1 MFLNVSLTVLCAV
14 VAYLLGSISVSV
26 LISKFLYK
34 DDVREHGSHNAG
46 ATNMARVYG
55 LIGGVAV
62 LVGDFLKAVVAM
74 GLPWLLGLIFPE
86 FTSWRL
92 AYAIAGATCLV
103 GHAYPVFFG
112 FKGGKGVTV
121 GAAIALMSDWRSL
134 LIILTVFV
142 VVFVCTKI
150 VSISSV
156 SAATA
161 FAVTGICFYA
171 FGIADFNL
179 YLMILSVFAGAMV
192 VFLHRGNLV
201 RLARGEEKKFTYK
214 KTKRVAEE
222 NKDEK

>member
-62 LVGDFLKAVVAM
+62 LVGDFLKAVLAM
-74 GLPWLLGLIFPE
+74 GLPWLLGLLVPD

-92 AYAIAGATCLV
+92 AYAVSGATCLI

-134 LIILTVFV
+134 LIILAVFV

-156 SAATA
+156 LAATA

-171 FGIADFNL
+171 FGIAEFNL
-179 YLMILSVFAGAMV
+179 YLMILSIFAGVTV

-201 RLARGEEKKFTYK
+201 RLFKGEEKKFTYK